1 MKSHFLFMTK
11 DIKIFENPEFGQVR
25 VVMNDSN
32 EPLFCLVDVCRVL
45 GITNSRNVINRL
57 EEKGV
62 HSIDTLTN
70 GGNQLLNYINEP
82 NLYRVIFQSRKDE
95 SKKFQ
100 DWIFEEVIPSIRKTG
115 SYSLRAMSP
124 AEIIIAQGQ
133 AMLALE
139 QKQLE
144 LQAVQN
150 QQRKDI
156 EYLKTKA
163 IHRPDYYSIVGFSN
177 KVKVKVGL
185 EKAKKL
191 GKICV
196 NLCKQRGYI
205 TERIEDPRFG
215 YIRTYPHNILEEVFA
230 REFNLN
236 FD

>member
-1 MKSHFLFMTK
+1 MK

-25 VVMNDSN
+25 IVLDNEN
-32 EPLFCLVDVCRVL
+32 EPLFCLNDVCKILELQASAVL
-45 GITNSRNVINRL
+45 RRLDKDVISS
-57 EEKGV
+57 
-62 HSIDTLTN
+62 HTLMTN
-70 GGNQLLNYINEP
+70 GGNQQFTFVNEEGFYSVV
-82 NLYRVIFQSRKDE
+82 LGSRKE
-95 SKKFQ
+95 NVKPFKK
-100 DWIFEEVIPSIRKTG
+100 WVTGEVLPSIRKTG
-115 SYSLRAMSP
+115 SYSVKPMTAIEMLAIQ
-124 AEIIIAQGQ
+124 AQ
-133 AMLALE
+133 AMVELE
-139 QKQLE
+139 KKQLLLE
-144 LQAVQN
+144 SQQHLQS
-150 QQRKDI
+150 KDI

-196 NLCKQRGYI
+196 NLCKQKGYT

>member
-25 VVMNDSN
+25 IVLDNEN
-32 EPLFCLVDVCRVL
+32 EPLFCLNDVCKILELQASAVL
-45 GITNSRNVINRL
+45 RRLDKDVISS
-57 EEKGV
+57 
-62 HSIDTLTN
+62 HTLMTN
-70 GGNQLLNYINEP
+70 GGNQQFTFVNEEGFYSVV
-82 NLYRVIFQSRKDE
+82 LGSRKE
-95 SKKFQ
+95 NVKPFKK
-100 DWIFEEVIPSIRKTG
+100 WVTGEVLPSIRKTG
-115 SYSLRAMSP
+115 SYSVKPMTAIEMLAIQ
-124 AEIIIAQGQ
+124 AQ
-133 AMLALE
+133 AMVELE
-139 QKQLE
+139 KKQLLLE
-144 LQAVQN
+144 SQQHLQS
-150 QQRKDI
+150 KDI

-196 NLCKQRGYI
+196 NLCKQKGYT

-215 YIRTYPHNILEEVFA
+215 YIRTYPHNILEEIFA